1 MFLSN
6 NKENI
11 MSTALLS
18 VSDKTGI
25 IDFAKELKTLG
36 WNIISSGGTAK
47 TLKENSIECREI
59 SEVTEFPEILDG
71 RVKTLNPKIHGG
83 ILAVKNKADHIEQL
97 KRHGIGTIDIVVVS
111 LYPFEAT
118 INEIPKPVDKKI
130 NQNVIEN
137 IDIGGVALL
146 RAAAK
151 NYKDVIVICDVNDYK
166 TVIENLKN
174 NSISEELKLT
184 LAAKA
189 FRHTAYYD
197 SLISTYLT
205 YEKFPSEAAIPL
217 KKLSELRYGENPHQ
231 GAALYSNGTERD
243 KPVVISA
250 KKLHGK
256 ELSYNNYLDL
266 EAAWRLVCEFNNPAC
281 AIIKH
286 NNPCGCAESTD
297 ITSLEPDP
305 YNCNPLRT
313 DFANELS
320 DIKDVYLKA
329 LACDPVSAFG
339 GIIAFNKPVEKDTAA
354 EVSKLFVECIIA
366 PGYSEDALDI
376 LTQKKN
382 IRILIQE
389 ILYKEEKNLIE
400 YRIMSHGMLAQDR
413 DNQLLIEKKL
423 MTKRSPTKEENESLD
438 FAWKVSKHVKS
449 NAIILVRGRQTVGI
463 GAGQMSRIDSLK
475 IAAEKMK
482 GVKSGL
488 DEKKFPLIL
497 ASDAFFPFPDVV
509 EESAKIGVTAIVQPG
524 GSIKDN
530 ESIKTADE
538 RNIAMIATGM
548 RHFKH

>member
-1 MFLSN
+1 
-6 NKENI
+6 

-25 IDFAKELKTLG
+25 IDFSKELKNLG

-47 TLKENSIECREI
+47 VLKENSVECREI
-59 SEVTEFPEILDG
+59 FEVTEFPEILDG

-83 ILAVKNKADHIEQL
+83 ILAIRNKTDHIEQL
-97 KRHGIGTIDIVVVS
+97 KCHGIGTIDIVVVS

-118 INEIPKPVDKKI
+118 INKIPKPADKKI
-130 NQNVIEN
+130 DQNVIEN

-166 TVIENLKN
+166 IVIENLKN
-174 NSISEELKLT
+174 NSITEKLKLT

-205 YEKFPSEAAIPL
+205 YEKFPTQAAIPL

-231 GAALYSNGTERD
+231 EAALYSNGIEQD
-243 KPVVISA
+243 KSVVISA
-250 KKLHGK
+250 EQLHGK

-266 EAAWRLVCEFNNPAC
+266 EAAWRLVHEFDNPAC
-281 AIIKH
+281 AVIKH
-286 NNPCGCAESTD
+286 SNPCGCAES
-297 ITSLEPDP
+297 
-305 YNCNPLRT
+305 
-313 DFANELS
+313 A
-320 DIKDVYLKA
+320 DIKDAYLKA
-329 LACDPVSAFG
+329 LDCDPVSAFG
-339 GIIAFNKPVEKDTAA
+339 GIIAFNKAVEKDTAA
-354 EVSKLFVECIIA
+354 EISKLFVECVIA
-366 PGYSEDALDI
+366 PDYSKGALDI
-376 LTQKKN
+376 LMQKKN
-382 IRILIQE
+382 IRLLIQT
-389 ILYKEEKNLIE
+389 IPYKEEKNSVE

-413 DNQLLIEKKL
+413 DNQLLNEIKL
-423 MTKRSPTKEENESLD
+423 MTKRQPTKEESGALD

-449 NAIILVRGRQTVGI
+449 NAIILVRGRQTVGV

-482 GVKSGL
+482 NVKHGL
-488 DEKKFPLIL
+488 DEKLFPLVL

-509 EESAKIGVTAIVQPG
+509 EESAKVGVTAIVQPG

-530 ESIKTADE
+530 ESIKSADD
-538 RNIAMIATGM
+538 RNIAMIAAGM
-548 RHFKH
+548 RHFRH